1 MEKVKVFIIN
11 LERSEDRK
19 NFMQEQI
26 QKLFTCNPNLKN
38 RLEFEFFKA
47 VDDSKMNICSLK
59 VTSHGGV
66 NLCLGV
72 NLAIVKNHALH
83 LIIVYGKN
91 AKNLIT
97 PSSFYRR

>member
-1 MEKVKVFIIN
+1 
-11 LERSEDRK
+11 
-19 NFMQEQI
+19 MQEQI
-26 QKLFTCNPNLKN
+26 QKLFACNPNLKN
-38 RLEFEFFKA
+38 QLEFEFFKA
-47 VDDSKMNICSLK
+47 IDGSKNEHLQLK

-66 NLCLGV
+66 NLHLGV

-97 PSSFYRR
+97 PSSF